1 MPRILGVD
9 IPQNKRLF
17 IALRY
22 IRGLGPTNS
31 LWVCE
36 KLKLDPQ
43 RLAKDLTDSEIAA
56 ITSLLDKDPTFLV
69 EGTLRRTEAA
79 NIARLKEI
87 KCYRGERHRKN
98 LPVRGQRTRTNAR
111 TRKGPRK
118 TVAGKKGVKEL
129 R

>member
-1 MPRILGVD
+1 MPRIQGVD
-9 IPQNKRLF
+9 IPADKPTH

-22 IRGLGPTNS
+22 IRGIGPTTA
-31 LWVCE
+31 LQVCE

-43 RLAKDLTDSEIAA
+43 RRAKELTDAEIAQ
-56 ITSLLDKDPTFLV
+56 ISSLLDKEYLV
-69 EGTLRRTEAA
+69 EGPLRRLEAA

-98 LPVRGQRTRTNAR
+98 LPVRGQRTKTNAR

-118 TVAGKKGVKEL
+118 TVAGKKGVKDL

>member
-9 IPQNKRLF
+9 IPANKPLH

-36 KLKLDPQ
+36 RLKLDPQ
-43 RLAKDLTDSEIAA
+43 RRAKELTDAEIAA
-56 ITSLLDKDPTFLV
+56 IASLLDKDPTFMV
-69 EGTLRRTEAA
+69 EGQLRRYEAA

-87 KCYRGERHRKN
+87 KSYRGERHRKN